1 MATSKPMH
9 IYASVFS
16 RRDRSRRL
24 WRRRLAT
31 ALPMLLGALTGAVVL
46 GLAEFAPA
54 VFGRVL

>member
-1 MATSKPMH
+1 MH

-46 GLAEFAPA
+46 GLAEFAPD